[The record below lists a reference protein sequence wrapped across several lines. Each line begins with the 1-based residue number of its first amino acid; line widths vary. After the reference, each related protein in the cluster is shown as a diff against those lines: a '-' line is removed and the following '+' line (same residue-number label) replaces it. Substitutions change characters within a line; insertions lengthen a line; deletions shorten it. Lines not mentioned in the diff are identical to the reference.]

1 MRMVTATRRSSDSHA
16 DDPHA
21 DTLLA
26 HYESDDPPSLH
37 YRDGTRRYAVK
48 AWSRSPFSE
57 REVESSPGVLSSMLA
72 DERTER

>member
-1 MRMVTATRRSSDSHA
+1 MRMATAPRRSSDSHA
-16 DDPHA
+16 DEPHA

-26 HYESDDPPSLH
+26 HYESDDPASPH

-57 REVESSPGVLSSMLA
+57 REVESSPGVLSSMLI
-72 DERTER
+72 DERNER

>member
-26 HYESDDPPSLH
+26 HYESDDPASPH

-48 AWSRSPFSE
+48 AWSRSPCSE